1 MNGKNVVFFSK
12 RGEKGLTS
20 YSPEEVNVLAT
31 ENGKSAIV
39 FKNKARSYS
48 ENLVVQ
54 GAYDIMS
61 AILIKS
67 EE

>member
-1 MNGKNVVFFSK
+1 M
-12 RGEKGLTS
+12 TS
-20 YSPEEVNVLAT
+20 YTPEEVNVLAT

-39 FKNKARSYS
+39 FKNKARSYT
-48 ENLVVQ
+48 EKLVVH